1 MPRER
6 TIKGPPKPGTITEEK
21 AFAVAKEI
29 LEERYGKQERHSEQ
43 GKHHTAGRVKK
54 KSARSG
60 KQQTSSTSNKR
71 GNRT

>member
-6 TIKGPPKPGTITEEK
+6 TIKGPAKRGTITKRQARTAARE
-21 AFAVAKEI
+21 V
-29 LEERYGKQERHSEQ
+29 LEERYGKAKSYE
-43 GKHHTAGRVKK
+43 TAGRAAK

>member
-21 AFAVAKEI
+21 AFTVAKEI
-29 LEERYGKQERHSEQ
+29 LEERYGKQ
-43 GKHHTAGRVKK
+43 GKYHTAGKAAK

-60 KQQTSSTSNKR
+60 KQQTASTSNKR

>member
-21 AFAVAKEI
+21 AFTVAKEI
-29 LEERYGKQERHSEQ
+29 LEERYGKQETHNKQ
-43 GKHHTAGRVKK
+43 GKYHTAGKAVK

-60 KQQTSSTSNKR
+60 KQQTASTSNKR

>member
-21 AFAVAKEI
+21 AFTVAKKI
-29 LEERYGKQERHSEQ
+29 LEERYGKQ
-43 GKHHTAGRVKK
+43 GKDHTAGRAAK

-60 KQQTSSTSNKR
+60 KR
-71 GNRT
+71 